1 MDIEHCVCLSS
12 VGESM
17 KARNTKTM
25 RKMAG
30 RWSHCEVSA
39 RRSCHGFYV
48 GNGFHPFDSAGLVAL
63 PARATGTFARHRPA
77 AGLLL
82 DVTSDRILLG
92 Q

>member
-48 GNGFHPFDSAGLVAL
+48 GNGFHPFDGAGLVAL

>member
-1 MDIEHCVCLSS
+1 
-12 VGESM
+12 M

-30 RWSHCEVSA
+30 RWSRCEVSA
-39 RRSCHGFYV
+39 RRSCHGLYV
-48 GNGFHPFDSAGLVAL
+48 GNGFHPSDGAGHLSL

-82 DVTSDRILLG
+82 GVTSDRILLG